1 MEIIGNIILGL
12 LSTYYIVS
20 GLTMIIMS
28 LKTIKDIKN
37 AKNSKIKLKN
47 NYYIILPVLKEQ
59 NIIVESIDYFY
70 DLTKYEEKVK
80 VFVITTEREDD
91 EYIKN
96 PKYTTYDIAKNKIN
110 KLGIQDKIIL
120 LKAPREFIGKVGQM
134 NFAYQY
140 IIENNKSGYIG
151 VYDIDSRPPKEI
163 FYNIEHL
170 LENKNIKTDI
180 FQQAS
185 SYCNGIEQLE
195 GIGGDFAIA
204 DAFSQTRWAIG
215 FEYPIYKAYYN
226 SVSKKKLRPLVYCIG
241 HGCFVNTEY
250 LKKIDG
256 FPTFNKNDDLSLG
269 YLTSTISGRIYPIP
283 LLDFCQISR
292 TALNSIK
299 QYKFWFTG
307 SSKYYSD
314 VKYYMSKYNIEL
326 SKKQKYLF
334 KIQGGIR
341 NFLWA
346 WRSNLIIFNLL
357 LSILLGSTIHITLS
371 LLSILSYVIVPYYI
385 TYFELKSLNKMNLKI
400 RTLVLAPIISILNF
414 IIRGIGPC
422 MAMITNSKS
431 KKNIEY
437 KTER

>member
-1 MEIIGNIILGL
+1 MTAYKFISDN
-12 LSTYYIVS
+12 
-20 GLTMIIMS
+20 
-28 LKTIKDIKN
+28 KN
-37 AKNSKIKLKN
+37 
-47 NYYIILPVLKEQ
+47 
-59 NIIVESIDYFY
+59 
-70 DLTKYEEKVK
+70 
-80 VFVITTEREDD
+80 
-91 EYIKN
+91 
-96 PKYTTYDIAKNKIN
+96 
-110 KLGIQDKIIL
+110 
-120 LKAPREFIGKVGQM
+120 
-134 NFAYQY
+134 
-140 IIENNKSGYIG
+140 GYIG

-326 SKKQKYLF
+326 SKYLF

>member
-1 MEIIGNIILGL
+1 MEIIGSIILIM
-12 LSTYYIVS
+12 LSAYYIAS
-20 GLTMIIMS
+20 GLTMLVMS
-28 LKTIKDIKN
+28 LKTISEIKK

-59 NIIVESIDYFY
+59 NIIADSIEYFY
-70 DLTKYEEKVK
+70 NLTKDEEKVK

-91 EYIKN
+91 EYRNN
-96 PKYTTYDIAKNKIN
+96 PKKTTYEIAKNKI
-110 KLGIQDKIIL
+110 KELKIKDKIIL
-120 LKAPREFIGKVGQM
+120 LKAPKELKGKVGQM

-140 IIENNKSGYIG
+140 IIKSEKNGYIG

-170 LENKNIKTDI
+170 LKNKNTKTDI
-180 FQQAS
+180 FQQVS
-185 SYCNGIEQLE
+185 SYCNGIEELE
-195 GIGGDFAIA
+195 GISGDFAIA

-226 SVSKKKLRPLVYCIG
+226 SVSKKLLRPLVYCIG

-269 YLTSTISGRIYPIP
+269 YLTSTISGSIYPIP

-314 VKYYMSKYNIEL
+314 IKYYMSKYNVEL

-346 WRSNLIIFNLL
+346 WRSNFIILNLI
-357 LSILLGSTIHITLS
+357 LSICLGSNLHMILS
-371 LLSILSYVIVPYYI
+371 LLSILLYVIVPYYV

-431 KKNIEY
+431 KNNIEY